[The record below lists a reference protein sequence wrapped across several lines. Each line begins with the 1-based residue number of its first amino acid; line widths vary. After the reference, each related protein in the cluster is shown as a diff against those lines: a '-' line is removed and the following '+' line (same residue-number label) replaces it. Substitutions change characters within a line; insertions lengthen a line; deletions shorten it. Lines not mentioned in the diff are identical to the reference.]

1 MAGAAQDFG
10 KGRAMVERRPGLS
23 DRREDATPKQN
34 TRRRRRI
41 MKPLGWPRYMIA
53 KRLQS
58 GQVAYYW
65 NARNSDIGKGFTL
78 HREALGVDYGTAVS
92 RAGQLNAHLDA
103 WRQGCKADPSP
114 EASRRFGTVDWWLE
128 MYCRSPA
135 FEKLKERTKPSY
147 RYQLKLL
154 ADIETTTGERL
165 GTLPA
170 RSITP
175 SAVDKIYAKLRGS
188 KEATRLRRANLSI
201 DIAKKAWTVVQRT
214 HPQQFMA
221 SNPFVGLTRFRST
234 AVIQHAT
241 RAEAFALS
249 AAIQDYGHP
258 HLAIVPL
265 VCFEWLQRP
274 ENVLA
279 GHLRWP
285 DYRAPERPNHV
296 RIVHHKTG
304 AIVWHPLEI
313 DGERFYPE
321 LEGLLAGLAK
331 IAIPIV
337 ATLGER
343 GAARPYSFS
352 YAKRIVREARRKACL
367 AEHITMTAC
376 RHGGMTE
383 LGDADLTEQGVMSL
397 SGHKSPDA
405 ARGYVKKTD
414 AQRLSAAR
422 KRRAW
427 VTELEH
433 AQNES
438 QNEPSF
444 RESEQG

>member
-1 MAGAAQDFG
+1 
-10 KGRAMVERRPGLS
+10 
-23 DRREDATPKQN
+23 
-34 TRRRRRI
+34 
-41 MKPLGWPRYMIA
+41 MIA
-53 KRLQS
+53 KGLRN

-65 NARNSDIGKGFTL
+65 NARKGDITKGFSL
-78 HREALGVDYGTAVS
+78 HREALGVDYGTAIA

-103 WRQGCKADPSP
+103 WRDGRKTDRSP
-114 EASRRFGTVDWWLE
+114 EASRRFGSVDWWLE

-135 FEKLKERTKPSY
+135 FEKLKDRTKPSY
-147 RYQLKLL
+147 RYQLRLL
-154 ADIETTTGERL
+154 ADIETKTGERL
-165 GTLPA
+165 GTLPG

-175 SAVDKIYAKLRGS
+175 SAVDKIYEVLRGG
-188 KEATRLRRANLSI
+188 KDGTKLRRANHTI

-214 HPQQFMA
+214 HPQQFA
-221 SNPFVGLTRFRST
+221 PSNPFIGLTRFRSAAT
-234 AVIQHAT
+234 IQHAT
-241 RAEAFALS
+241 RSEAFALS
-249 AAIQDYGHP
+249 EAIRAHGHP

-279 GHLRWP
+279 GHLRWS
-285 DYRAPERPNHV
+285 DYRPVEWPNHV

-304 AIVWHPLEI
+304 EIVLHPLEAAR
-313 DGERFYPE
+313 ERFYPE
-321 LEGLLAGLAK
+321 LEDQLADLAK

-343 GAARPYSFS
+343 GTARPYSFS
-352 YAKRIVREARRKACL
+352 YAKRIVREARRRAGL

-383 LGDADLTEQGVMSL
+383 LGDAELTEQGVMSL
-397 SGHKSPDA
+397 SGHRTPGA

-414 AQRLSAAR
+414 AQRLTAAR

-427 VTELEH
+427 VLQIEH
-433 AQNES
+433 ARNES
-438 QNEPSF
+438 QNEH
-444 RESEQG
+444 RMQGSE